1 MLVCVASNYFK
12 SIINI
17 MQFNLQNNSGNLW
30 FFACNE
36 KCVDKI
42 YSKKRNFRKRKAI
55 VIEGE

>member
-1 MLVCVASNYFK
+1 
-12 SIINI
+12 

-42 YSKKRNFRKRKAI
+42 YSKKRNFRKRKANKTF
-55 VIEGE
+55 GCH